1 MPKPSTASASE
12 AASPAGRHVAIEG
25 LTHVFDRG
33 NRPLMALTNVH
44 LPVGWGEFVSVI
56 GPSGCGKS
64 TLLRLIGGLL
74 QPTAGRVDVAG
85 ATPAEAQR
93 RKAIGYVFQDPSLLP
108 WRTVLANVALS
119 LEVNRRGRRDGHRRD
134 PRELLDLVGLR
145 EFEGYYPRELSGG
158 MQQRVALARALV
170 FEPSLLLMDEP
181 FGALDEITRRAMRY
195 ELLRI
200 WQAGDGAPARG
211 GSAPSAKG
219 GFAFGEGGSGRKTVV
234 FVTHSIAEAIT
245 LSDRVVV
252 MSGAPGTVRAVIDID
267 LPRPR
272 DEEMETQPAF
282 LDYVVRLRRLLGVD

>member
-1 MPKPSTASASE
+1 MPELASTDTTQLAFE
-12 AASPAGRHVAIEG
+12 AGSHVTVEG
-25 LTHVFDRG
+25 LTQVFQRG
-33 NRPLMALTNVH
+33 NRPFTALSNVN
-44 LPVGWGEFVSVI
+44 LRVGRGEFVSVI

-74 QPTAGRVDVAG
+74 QPAAGRVDLAG
-85 ATPAEAQR
+85 ATPAESQR

-108 WRTVLANVALS
+108 WRTVVANVALP
-119 LEVNRRGRRDGHRRD
+119 LEVNRRPRRDARRRD
-134 PRELLDLVGLR
+134 PRDLLELVGLSQ
-145 EFEGYYPRELSGG
+145 FEGYYPRELSGG

-200 WQAGDGAPARG
+200 WQAHNGQTT
-211 GSAPSAKG
+211 
-219 GFAFGEGGSGRKTVV
+219 GRKTVI
-234 FVTHSIAEAIT
+234 FVTHSISEAIT

-252 MSGAPGTVRAVIDID
+252 MSGSPGTVRALIDVD

-272 DEEMETQPAF
+272 DEEMETRPAF
-282 LDYVVRLRRLLGVD
+282 LDYAVRLRRLLEQC

>member
-1 MPKPSTASASE
+1 M
-12 AASPAGRHVAIEG
+12 AIEG

-33 NRPLMALTNVH
+33 NRPLTVLGNVS
-44 LPVGWGEFVSVI
+44 LRVGWGEFVSVI

-108 WRTVLANVALS
+108 WRTVLANATLP
-119 LEVNRRGRRDGHRRD
+119 LEVNRRGHARGEARRRD

-200 WQAGDGAPARG
+200 WQAGDGA
-211 GSAPSAKG
+211 S
-219 GFAFGEGGSGRKTVV
+219 ERKTVV
-234 FVTHSIAEAIT
+234 FVTHSIPEAIA

-282 LDYVVRLRRLLGVD
+282 LDYVVRLRRLLRVD

>member
-1 MPKPSTASASE
+1 VVPPMREPSIIETSE
-12 AASPAGRHVAIEG
+12 HVAIEG
-25 LTHVFDRG
+25 LTQVFDRAT
-33 NRPLMALTNVH
+33 RPLTALSNVN
-44 LPVGWGEFVSVI
+44 LRVGRGEFVSVI

-74 QPTAGRVDVAG
+74 QPTEGRVDLAG

-108 WRTVLANVALS
+108 WRSVIANVTLP
-119 LEVNRRGRRDGHRRD
+119 LQVNRRRRGEDRRRSPHD
-134 PRELLDLVGLR
+134 LLHLVGLSQ
-145 EFEGYYPRELSGG
+145 FEGYYPRELSGG

-200 WQAGDGAPARG
+200 WQAGDG
-211 GSAPSAKG
+211 
-219 GFAFGEGGSGRKTVV
+219 GSGRKTVV
-234 FVTHSIAEAIT
+234 FVTHSIPEAIT

-252 MSGAPGTVRAVIDID
+252 MSGSPGTVRAVIDID

-272 DEEMETQPAF
+272 DEDMETQPAF
-282 LDYVVRLRRLLGVD
+282 LDYVVRLRRLLGEG

>member
-1 MPKPSTASASE
+1 MLRFGQALVAGRPESHPQAGPPMPKPSVAHT
-12 AASPAGRHVAIEG
+12 GDHVAIER
-25 LTHVFDRG
+25 LTQVFHRDDRS
-33 NRPLMALTNVH
+33 LTALSDVNLRVRH
-44 LPVGWGEFVSVI
+44 GEFLSVI

-74 QPTAGRVDVAG
+74 RPTQGRVDLAG

-108 WRTVLANVALS
+108 WRTVIANVNLP
-119 LEVNRRGRRDGHRRD
+119 LEVNRQGRAEDHRRD
-134 PRELLDLVGLR
+134 PRDLLHLVGLSQ
-145 EFEGYYPRELSGG
+145 FEGYYPRELSGG

-170 FEPSLLLMDEP
+170 FEPPLLLMDEP

-200 WQAGDGAPARG
+200 WQAGNGA
-211 GSAPSAKG
+211 
-219 GFAFGEGGSGRKTVV
+219 SGRKTVV
-234 FVTHSIAEAIT
+234 FVTHSIAEAIA

-252 MSGAPGTVRAVIDID
+252 MSRSPGTVRAVIDID

-272 DEEMETQPAF
+272 DEDMEIQPAF
-282 LDYVVRLRRLLGVD
+282 LDYAVRLRRLLEEG

>member
-1 MPKPSTASASE
+1 MREPSVIQTGE
-12 AASPAGRHVAIEG
+12 HVAIEG

-33 NRPLMALTNVH
+33 SRPLTVLSNVN
-44 LPVGWGEFVSVI
+44 LRVGRGEFVAVI

-74 QPTAGRVDVAG
+74 QPTEGHVDLAG

-93 RKAIGYVFQDPSLLP
+93 RKSIGYAFQDPSLLP
-108 WRTVLANVALS
+108 WRSVLANVTLP
-119 LEVNRRGRRDGHRRD
+119 LEVNRRGRGDDRRRSPHD
-134 PRELLDLVGLR
+134 LLHLVGLSQ
-145 EFEGYYPRELSGG
+145 FEGYYPRELSGG

-181 FGALDEITRRAMRY
+181 FGALDEITRRAMSY

-200 WQAGDGAPARG
+200 WQAGDGD
-211 GSAPSAKG
+211 GS
-219 GFAFGEGGSGRKTVV
+219 RKTVV

-252 MSGAPGTVRAVIDID
+252 MSGSPGTVHAVIDID

-272 DEEMETQPAF
+272 EEEMETEPAF
-282 LDYVVRLRRLLGVD
+282 LDYVIRLRRLLGEG

>member
-1 MPKPSTASASE
+1 MPELPVTDIGE
-12 AASPAGRHVAIEG
+12 HVAIEG
-25 LTHVFDRG
+25 LTQVFDRG
-33 NRPLMALTNVH
+33 NRPLTALSNVN
-44 LPVGWGEFVSVI
+44 LRVGRGEFVSVI
-56 GPSGCGKS
+56 GSSGCGKS

-74 QPTAGRVDVAG
+74 QPTEGRVDLAG

-108 WRTVLANVALS
+108 WRSVIANVTLP
-119 LEVNRRGRRDGHRRD
+119 LEVNRRGRGEDRRQSPHD
-134 PRELLDLVGLR
+134 LLHLVGLSQ
-145 EFEGYYPRELSGG
+145 FEGYYPRELSGG

-200 WQAGDGAPARG
+200 WQAGDGD
-211 GSAPSAKG
+211 
-219 GFAFGEGGSGRKTVV
+219 SGRKTVV
-234 FVTHSIAEAIT
+234 FVTHSIPEAIT

-252 MSGAPGTVRAVIDID
+252 MSASPGTVRAVIDID

-272 DEEMETQPAF
+272 DENMETQPAF
-282 LDYVVRLRRLLGVD
+282 LDYVVHLRRLLGEG

>member
-1 MPKPSTASASE
+1 MRESSVTE
-12 AASPAGRHVAIEG
+12 TGEHVAIEG
-25 LTHVFDRG
+25 LTQVFDRAA
-33 NRPLMALTNVH
+33 RPLTALSNVN
-44 LPVGWGEFVSVI
+44 LRVGRGEFVSVI

-74 QPTAGRVDVAG
+74 QPTEGRVDLAG

-108 WRTVLANVALS
+108 WRSVIANVTLP
-119 LEVNRRGRRDGHRRD
+119 LEVNRRRRSEDRRRPDGRPSGRSPHD
-134 PRELLDLVGLR
+134 LLHLVGLSQ
-145 EFEGYYPRELSGG
+145 FEGYYPRELSGG

-200 WQAGDGAPARG
+200 WQAGDG
-211 GSAPSAKG
+211 
-219 GFAFGEGGSGRKTVV
+219 GSGRKTVV
-234 FVTHSIAEAIT
+234 FVTHSIPEAIT

-252 MSGAPGTVRAVIDID
+252 MSGSPGTVRAVIDID

-272 DEEMETQPAF
+272 DEDMETQPAF
-282 LDYVVRLRRLLGVD
+282 LDYVVRLRRLLGEG

>member
-1 MPKPSTASASE
+1 MPEPSVVDTGE
-12 AASPAGRHVAIEG
+12 HVAIEG
-25 LTHVFDRG
+25 LTQVFDRG
-33 NRPLMALTNVH
+33 NRPLTALSNVN
-44 LPVGWGEFVSVI
+44 LRVGRGEFVSVI

-74 QPTAGRVDVAG
+74 QPTEGRVDLAG

-108 WRTVLANVALS
+108 WRSVIANVTLP
-119 LEVNRRGRRDGHRRD
+119 LEVNRRSRGEDRRQSPHD
-134 PRELLDLVGLR
+134 LLHLVGLSQ
-145 EFEGYYPRELSGG
+145 FEGYYPRELSGG

-195 ELLRI
+195 ELLHI
-200 WQAGDGAPARG
+200 WQAGDRAPARG
-211 GSAPSAKG
+211 GSAP
-219 GFAFGEGGSGRKTVV
+219 GGSGRKTVV
-234 FVTHSIAEAIT
+234 FVTHSIPEAIT

-252 MSGAPGTVRAVIDID
+252 MSGSPGTVRAVIDID

-272 DEEMETQPAF
+272 DEDMETEPPF
-282 LDYVVRLRRLLGVD
+282 LDYVVRLRRLLGEG

>member
-1 MPKPSTASASE
+1 MPELASTDTTQLAFE
-12 AASPAGRHVAIEG
+12 AGSHVTVER
-25 LTHVFDRG
+25 LTQVFQRG
-33 NRPLMALTNVH
+33 NRPFTALSNVN
-44 LPVGWGEFVSVI
+44 LRVGRGEFVSVI

-74 QPTAGRVDVAG
+74 QPAAGRVDLAG
-85 ATPAEAQR
+85 ATPAESQR

-108 WRTVLANVALS
+108 WRTVVANVALP
-119 LEVNRRGRRDGHRRD
+119 LEVNRRPRRDARRRD
-134 PRELLDLVGLR
+134 PRDLLELVGLSQ
-145 EFEGYYPRELSGG
+145 FEGYYPRELSGG

-200 WQAGDGAPARG
+200 WQAHNGQTT
-211 GSAPSAKG
+211 
-219 GFAFGEGGSGRKTVV
+219 GRKTVI
-234 FVTHSIAEAIT
+234 FVTHSISEAIT

-252 MSGAPGTVRAVIDID
+252 MSGSPGTVRALIDVD

-272 DEEMETQPAF
+272 DEEMETRPAF
-282 LDYVVRLRRLLGVD
+282 LDYAVRLRRLLEQC

>member
-1 MPKPSTASASE
+1 MATGSSE
-12 AASPAGRHVAIEG
+12 APSPAGGHVAIEG

-33 NRPLMALTNVH
+33 NRAMTALSNVN
-44 LPVGWGEFVSVI
+44 LRVGWGEFVSVI

-64 TLLRLIGGLL
+64 TFLRLVGGLL
-74 QPTAGRVDVAG
+74 QPTAGRVELAG
-85 ATPAEAQR
+85 ASPAEAQR
-93 RKAIGYVFQDPSLLP
+93 RKAIGYAFQDPSLLP
-108 WRTVLANVALS
+108 WRTVLANVTLP
-119 LEVNRRGRRDGHRRD
+119 LEVNRRNRREAHHRD
-134 PRELLDLVGLR
+134 PRELLDLVGLS

-200 WQAGDGAPARG
+200 WQAGDGDG
-211 GSAPSAKG
+211 
-219 GFAFGEGGSGRKTVV
+219 GRKTVV
-234 FVTHSIAEAIT
+234 FVTHSIPEAIA

-252 MSGAPGTVRAVIDID
+252 MSGVPGTVRAVIEID

-272 DEEMETQPAF
+272 DEDMETQPAF
-282 LDYVVRLRRLLGVD
+282 LDYVVRLRGLLGVA

>member
-1 MPKPSTASASE
+1 MPNPSAASTSE
-12 AASPAGRHVAIEG
+12 ASSAAGSHVAVEG

-33 NRPLMALTNVH
+33 NRPLTALSNVH

-64 TLLRLIGGLL
+64 TLLRVIGGLL
-74 QPTAGRVDVAG
+74 QPTAGRVDLAG
-85 ATPAEAQR
+85 ASPADAQR

-108 WRTVLANVALS
+108 WRTVLANVALP
-119 LEVNRRGRRDGHRRD
+119 LEVNRRRQRGHARREDRRRD
-134 PRELLDLVGLR
+134 PRQLLDLVGLR

-181 FGALDEITRRAMRY
+181 LGALDEITRRAMRY

-200 WQAGDGAPARG
+200 WQAGDGD
-211 GSAPSAKG
+211 
-219 GFAFGEGGSGRKTVV
+219 SGRKTVI
-234 FVTHSIAEAIT
+234 FVTHSIPEAIT

-272 DEEMETQPAF
+272 DEDMETQPAF

>member
-1 MPKPSTASASE
+1 MPRPSVTGTSE

-25 LTHVFDRG
+25 LTQVFDRG
-33 NRPLMALTNVH
+33 SQHLTVLSNVD
-44 LPVGWGEFVSVI
+44 LQVGWGEFVSVI

-64 TLLRLIGGLL
+64 TLLRVAGGLL
-74 QPTAGRVDVAG
+74 QPTAGRVEVAG

-93 RKAIGYVFQDPSLLP
+93 RKAVGYAFQDPSLLP
-108 WRTVLANVALS
+108 WRTVLANVTLP
-119 LEVNRRGRRDGHRRD
+119 LEVNRRGRPRDNRRD
-134 PRELLDLVGLR
+134 SRALLDLVGLR

-158 MQQRVALARALV
+158 MQQRVALARTLV

-200 WQAGDGAPARG
+200 WQAGDGI
-211 GSAPSAKG
+211 
-219 GFAFGEGGSGRKTVV
+219 SGRKTVV
-234 FVTHSIAEAIT
+234 FVTHSIPEAIT

-252 MSGAPGTVRAVIDID
+252 LSGAPGTVRAVIDID

-272 DEEMETQPAF
+272 DEDMETQPAF
-282 LDYVVRLRRLLGVD
+282 LDYVVRLRRLLEVG

>member
-1 MPKPSTASASE
+1 MPELALTDIAQPAYE
-12 AASPAGRHVAIEG
+12 AGSHVTVEG
-25 LTHVFDRG
+25 LTQVFQRG
-33 NRPLMALTNVH
+33 TRPFTALSNVN
-44 LPVGWGEFVSVI
+44 LRVGRGEFVSVI

-74 QPTAGRVDVAG
+74 QPAAGRVDLAG
-85 ATPAEAQR
+85 ATPAESQR

-108 WRTVLANVALS
+108 WRTVVANVALP
-119 LEVNRRGRRDGHRRD
+119 LEVNRRPRGDGRRRD
-134 PRELLDLVGLR
+134 PRELLELVGLSR
-145 EFEGYYPRELSGG
+145 FESYYPRELSGG

-200 WQAGDGAPARG
+200 WQARLPDGQVHDGQAA
-211 GSAPSAKG
+211 
-219 GFAFGEGGSGRKTVV
+219 ERKTVI
-234 FVTHSIAEAIT
+234 FVTHSISEAIT

-252 MSGAPGTVRAVIDID
+252 MSGSPGTVRAVIEID

-272 DEEMETQPAF
+272 DEDMETQPAF
-282 LDYVVRLRRLLGVD
+282 LDYAVRLRRLLEQN